1 MKHSF
6 LQSRQ
11 QQKYLRAPLAGLMLM
26 ASLANGNA
34 SAVLTNGSEVAVT
47 PEEQEFVQAKSVSPS
62 QVSAA
67 STRETGAIEQVA
79 DGVYLYGK
87 SSQPEQIGQEY
98 MVFEVRD
105 GRAIGAFYIPQSEF
119 SCFRGTLQAQQLKVS
134 LASPDAEIA
143 EEVPDGGQEFQP
155 VAVGSASPDSG
166 NRFDAIAFPL
176 TVKLQDYHQISSVS
190 ENDQRILSMCKANYQ

>member
-6 LQSRQ
+6 LQSRH
-11 QQKYLRAPLAGLMLM
+11 QQKYLRVPLAGLMLM

-34 SAVLTNGSEVAVT
+34 SAVLANPSEVTVT
-47 PEEQEFVQAKSVSPS
+47 PGEHQFVEAKSVSPS
-62 QVSAA
+62 EEYTA
-67 STRETGAIEQVA
+67 STRGTGSFKQLA

-105 GRAIGAFYIPQSEF
+105 GQAIGAFYMPSSEF

-143 EEVPDGGQEFQP
+143 QETPDEGQEFQP
-155 VAVGSASPDSG
+155 VAVGSTSPS
-166 NRFDAIAFPL
+166 NRFDAVTFPL
-176 TVKLQDYHQISSVS
+176 TVKLQDYHQITSVS